1 MATLQ
6 NIGALKYRGKDGQW
20 HPLPVVVQG
29 ASGGGGVS
37 TISGKGAPTS
47 TTVGAVNQLY
57 RDENTDKLY
66 VCTSTENGYTWAE
79 VTADVDGVVKYTS
92 QSLTNA
98 QKAQARTNIGAGTS
112 NFSGSYNDLT
122 NKPNIPE
129 AAQIDTT
136 LTKSGQ
142 AADAKV
148 VGDTLMSNTSSL
160 LTEINKKANKSE
172 IPSVP
177 SWAMADTKPTYTA
190 AEVGAVDK
198 QQGTANAGKFLV
210 VGTDGNVAMR
220 TLTEWSGGSY

>member
-6 NIGALKYRGKDGQW
+6 NIGALKYRGTDGQW

-92 QSLTNA
+92 QSLSNA

-112 NFSGSYNDLT
+112 NFSGSYNDLSE
-122 NKPNIPE
+122 KP
-129 AAQIDTT
+129 T
-136 LTKSGQ
+136 
-142 AADAKV
+142 
-148 VGDTLMSNTSSL
+148 
-160 LTEINKKANKSE
+160 

-177 SWAMADTKPTYTA
+177 SWAMSATKPTYTA
-190 AEVGAVDK
+190 AEVGAVGK
-198 QQGTANAGKFLV
+198 QQGADNAGKFVV
-210 VGTDGNVAMR
+210 VGADGNITTR
-220 TLTEWSGGSY
+220 TLAEWSGGSY